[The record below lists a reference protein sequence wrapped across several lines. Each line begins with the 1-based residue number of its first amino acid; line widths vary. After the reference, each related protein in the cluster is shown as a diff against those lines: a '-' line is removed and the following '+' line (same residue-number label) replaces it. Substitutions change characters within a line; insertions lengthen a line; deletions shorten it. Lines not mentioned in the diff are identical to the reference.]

1 MTPCRCLFALA
12 LLIGLRSACLA
23 AGSSVAALPSAGC
36 ALDRIDTG
44 RRLVGRIDVG
54 GVTRDYI
61 LDVPDAVRPHVP
73 APLLLDFHGF
83 GHSGAGVWNVSG
95 FRALAAQAG
104 FVTVYPEG
112 LPVRLT
118 IHGQELERAGWEMF
132 TIDGNRDLAF
142 VRALLDNLERRYCID
157 RRRIFATGFSNG
169 AFFSALLGCAM
180 SDRIAAVAP
189 VSGGPLR
196 VACTPTRGVP
206 ILIQHGRQDEL
217 IPIEYARH
225 ARDDWL
231 KVDGCAADDKAVDG
245 PACTRWSACRSG
257 AVVEYCEEDFPHAWP
272 PQATARVW
280 DFLQQHP
287 LPVGT
292 SDR

>member
-1 MTPCRCLFALA
+1 MTPTRCLYTLA
-12 LLIGLRSACLA
+12 ILIGLCSARPAFCEA
-23 AGSSVAALPSAGC
+23 VPPLPSAGC
-36 ALDRIDTG
+36 ALDRIETG
-44 RRLVGRIDVG
+44 RRLVGRIAVG
-54 GVTRDYI
+54 GTARDYI

-95 FRALAAQAG
+95 FKALAARAG

-118 IHGQELERAGWEMF
+118 IHGQELERPGWEMF

-142 VRALLDNLERRYCID
+142 VRALLDDMERRYCID
-157 RRRIFATGFSNG
+157 RRRVFATGFSNG

-196 VACTPTRGVP
+196 VPCTPGRSVP
-206 ILIQHGRQDEL
+206 ILIQHGRQDDL
-217 IPIEYARH
+217 IPIEYARN

-231 KVDGCAADDKAVDG
+231 KVDGCAPNDKAADG
-245 PACTRWSACRSG
+245 PACTRWSACRGS
-257 AVVEYCEEDFPHAWP
+257 AVVEFCEEDFTHTWP

-287 LPVGT
+287 LPAG
-292 SDR
+292 R